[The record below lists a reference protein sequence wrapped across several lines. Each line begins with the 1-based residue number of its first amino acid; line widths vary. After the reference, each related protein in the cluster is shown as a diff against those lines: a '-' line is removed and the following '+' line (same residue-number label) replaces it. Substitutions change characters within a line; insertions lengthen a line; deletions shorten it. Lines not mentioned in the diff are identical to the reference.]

1 MTSTTRTWSVEET
14 LAESEALA
22 DYFESVDLS
31 QHPAYPAADYWLMC
45 AAQRAAA
52 TANPDHDRIRELVAD
67 ARSAG
72 SSWERI
78 AELLGI
84 TVETAQ
90 ERYSDADNAAQAE
103 PRLAGG

>member
-1 MTSTTRTWSVEET
+1 MTSTTRTWTVEET
-14 LAESEALA
+14 LAQSEALA

-31 QHPAYPAADYWLMC
+31 QYPAYPAADYWLMC

-52 TANPDHDRIRELVAD
+52 TGNPDHDRIRELVAD

-78 AELLGI
+78 AELLGM
-84 TVETAQ
+84 TVEAAQ
-90 ERYSDADNAAQAE
+90 ERYSDADDADQAE
-103 PRLAGG
+103 PRFAGG

>member
-52 TANPDHDRIRELVAD
+52 TGNLDHDRIRELVAD

-78 AELLGI
+78 AELLGM
-84 TVETAQ
+84 TVGAAQ
-90 ERYSDADNAAQAE
+90 ERYSDAND
-103 PRLAGG
+103 AGQVN